1 MNDSGLPVPLQL
13 DDRRE
18 RAVRRLGTHFA
29 EDHLS
34 VEEFEQRVDRVY
46 SAATP
51 VEIESV
57 FQGLPALVTSNVP
70 DRPGE
75 TMLPARVRAEDVP
88 KQGFQVA
95 VLSGNDR
102 KGAWT
107 LARQFTTVAIM
118 GGAGLDLREARF
130 GPGVT
135 EIRVVAIMGGV
146 EVIVPPGL
154 AVQTRGFGI
163 MGGFDGIDQ
172 PSADP
177 DPDAPIVIIKGVA
190 IMGGVEVVA
199 RMPGETARDAK
210 RRRRDERKTRR
221 LERSNRD

>member
-1 MNDSGLPVPLQL
+1 MSDSGLPVPLQL
-13 DDRRE
+13 EDRKE

-29 EDHLS
+29 EDHIS
-34 VEEFEQRVDRVY
+34 VEELEDRVDRVY

-51 VEIESV
+51 VEVESV
-57 FQGLPALVTSNVP
+57 FQGLPTLVESTVP
-70 DRPGE
+70 ERIAG
-75 TMLPARVRAEDVP
+75 TVLPSRVRAEDVP
-88 KQGFQVA
+88 KHGFQVA
-95 VLSGNDR
+95 IMSGMDR

-107 LARQFTTVAIM
+107 PARHFTTIAIM

-135 EIRVVAIMGGV
+135 EIRVIAIMGGA

-163 MGGFDGIDQ
+163 MGGFEGVDQ

-177 DPDAPIVIIKGVA
+177 DPEAPIVIIKGLA
-190 IMGGVEVVA
+190 IMGGVEVVV
-199 RMPGETARDAK
+199 REPGETARDAK
-210 RRRRDERKTRR
+210 RRRRDERKARR
-221 LERSNRD
+221 LERGKQD